1 MNKVKRKR
9 NYFIKFD
16 KTVKFIQIAISVQ
29 ERIQRLFLVVKG
41 RGEQEEGKGLTEYII
56 SLIN

>member
-29 ERIQRLFLVVKG
+29 ERIKRLFLVVKG
-41 RGEQEEGKGLTEYII
+41 GGSRKRGKD
-56 SLIN
+56 